1 MSEQGMSGAGGD
13 GAAVEIE
20 LEEVAPA
27 AIRAS
32 TSSEGT
38 LTRPS
43 LRLGRQLSLKRKKH
57 VNISTAPPEEG
68 AFQRNVVTHR
78 SLPPQRRSGSHVQDV
93 DDAPVQIRRASSF
106 THMPNRYEQWE
117 DLTVNFGDL
126 RQSSRPLEDRI
137 ARR

>member
-1 MSEQGMSGAGGD
+1 MADYEQAVSRARD
-13 GAAVEIE
+13 GTAVEIE
-20 LEEVAPA
+20 LEDVPA
-27 AIRAS
+27 NTS
-32 TSSEGT
+32 TEGT

-43 LRLGRQLSLKRKKH
+43 LRLGRQLSLKRKKSKH
-57 VNISTAPPEEG
+57 VNISTAPPDEG
-68 AFQRNVVTHR
+68 VFQRNAVTHR